1 MTRPGIILFAVY
13 AVLAA
18 TWGTLHASS
27 PLEYTREAV
36 EGRLRRLG
44 PRAAEGI
51 WLLTD
56 GNAARALIA
65 IERSDGSALDAGSY
79 RLVVIEAED
88 RTIIPGTVIG
98 TANASADADVLNASI
113 AREIADGVPRRFSD
127 YTIRLTD
134 NGNRLE
140 MVKRASRLRV
150 NLYAAIP
157 YLFLRPSL
165 SSRDGG
171 ATKSAPPGAIR
182 IFPVPTK
189 PVNPVYL

>member
-1 MTRPGIILFAVY
+1 MTWPGIILLAVY
-13 AVLAA
+13 TVLAA
-18 TWGTLHASS
+18 LGTNLHASS
-27 PLEYTREAV
+27 PRDYTREAV
-36 EGRLRRLG
+36 EERLRRLG

-65 IERSDGSALDAGSY
+65 IERSDSSPLDAGSY

-98 TANASADADVLNASI
+98 TATASADEDLLNASI
-113 AREIADGVPRRFSD
+113 AREIADGTPCRFAD
-127 YTIRLTD
+127 YTIRFIA
-134 NGNRLE
+134 NGDRLE
-140 MVKRASRLRV
+140 IVKRSSRLRV

-157 YLFLRPSL
+157 YLFLRPSI
-165 SSRDGG
+165 SSRDGASTRS
-171 ATKSAPPGAIR
+171 ATPGAVR
-182 IFPVPTK
+182 IFPQPSK